1 MTTTTAHHRPTAL
14 APHLGLGV
22 LLQPVLT
29 ALRFTGH
36 LLVAL
41 VGVLL
46 LGSAAEH

>member
-1 MTTTTAHHRPTAL
+1 MTTTTAAPRPAAIAAYLDLRAL
-14 APHLGLGV
+14 LR
-22 LLQPVLT
+22 PVLT

-41 VGVLL
+41 VAVIF